1 MIDCHI
7 NATMIDDSFMEINND
22 VGQDDDDNDWCQ

>member
-1 MIDCHI
+1 MLRIMIMIDCHI

-22 VGQDDDDNDWCQ
+22 VG